1 MDVLVVIFG
10 GVDTTNLNE
19 NEHQNLLQET
29 SGEVHVDKLW
39 RERDVATQIT
49 SQFIT
54 GESWRMT
61 GITGRKKYID
71 EQVERIEKDLI
82 RSILPRSGYL
92 GGFEYQTR
100 PFREG
105 IYSSLGLDTSTQNY
119 TKNDIEVPTVFEEV
133 PDSKAI
139 YVPSYNPEPSWA
151 IRRNILNPTTY
162 TDFGEEGAVDLAEK
176 NLNWHKK
183 KLFEHSDTEHTL
195 LMTQFQYLDSMQ
207 HLYSAYTHDPEKVEQ
222 AYVRMDALAGQIK
235 SEFDG
240 YDLTLFISDNGTPTS
255 EPSRTHHNRPFY
267 SVDRDLGLP
276 EKKNMREFYDLIIN
290 WTEK

>member
-1 MDVLVVIFG
+1 MNVLVVIFG

-29 SGEVHVDKLW
+29 SGKVHVDKLW

-49 SQFIT
+49 SQLIT

-71 EQVERIEKDLI
+71 EQVERIEKDLT
-82 RSILPRSGYL
+82 RSVLPRSGYL
-92 GGFEYQTR
+92 GWFENQTR

-119 TKNDIEVPTVFEEV
+119 TKNDIKVPTVFEEI

-183 KLFEHSDTEHTL
+183 KLFEHSDTEHSL

-207 HLYSAYTHDPEKVEQ
+207 HLYSAYTHNPEKVEQ
-222 AYVRMDALAGQIK
+222 AYDRMDALAGQIK

-267 SVDRDLGLP
+267 SVDRDLDLP
-276 EKKNMREFYDLIIN
+276 GKINMREFYDLIIN

>member
-1 MDVLVVIFG
+1 MNVLVVIFG

-29 SGEVHVDKLW
+29 SGKVHVDKLW

-49 SQFIT
+49 SQLIT

-71 EQVERIEKDLI
+71 EQVERIEKDLT
-82 RSILPRSGYL
+82 RSVLPRSGYL
-92 GGFEYQTR
+92 GWFENQTR

-119 TKNDIEVPTVFEEV
+119 TKNDIEVPTVFEEI

-183 KLFEHSDTEHTL
+183 KLFEHSDTEHSL

-207 HLYSAYTHDPEKVEQ
+207 HLYSAYTHNPEKVEQ
-222 AYVRMDALAGQIK
+222 AYDRMDALAGQIK

-267 SVDRDLGLP
+267 SVDRDLDLP
-276 EKKNMREFYDLIIN
+276 GKINMREFYDLIIN